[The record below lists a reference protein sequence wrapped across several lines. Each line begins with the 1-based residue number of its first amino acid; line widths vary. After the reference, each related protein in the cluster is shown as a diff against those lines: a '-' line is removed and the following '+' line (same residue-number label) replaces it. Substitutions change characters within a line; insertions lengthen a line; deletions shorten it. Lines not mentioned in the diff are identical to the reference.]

1 MSLVPYVVLA
11 NYRVGL
17 AYKFFTSPKFRT
29 PSSLH
34 WMGNK
39 GKDNC
44 ITVISFSYVDLCQNI
59 CKLHE
64 SSLDHRGSSH
74 CSHLLLSIPGVSNK
88 LGKLLCEHLRAPTAH
103 RSVPHFAPV
112 VSSSLL
118 PCLFVFLHMTKLIF
132 KAVTR
137 NHLGRIYCTRG
148 AQQPVSVETLLQHF
162 RSDKL
167 FPLQRARQLRSQEA
181 C

>member
-1 MSLVPYVVLA
+1 
-11 NYRVGL
+11 
-17 AYKFFTSPKFRT
+17 
-29 PSSLH
+29 
-34 WMGNK
+34 MGNE

-44 ITVISFSYVDLCQNI
+44 ITVICFSYVDFCQNI
-59 CKLHE
+59 FKLHD
-64 SSLDHRGSSH
+64 SSLNDHHGSSQR
-74 CSHLLLSIPGVSNK
+74 SHLLLSIPRVSNK
-88 LGKLLCEHLRAPTAH
+88 LGKLLCEHLWVSTAYG
-103 RSVPHFAPV
+103 SAPHFAPV
-112 VSSSLL
+112 VASSLL
-118 PCLFVFLHMTKLIF
+118 PCLFFLHMTKLIF

-137 NHLGRIYCTRG
+137 NHVGRIYCTRG